1 MKKTDNKQVSA
12 EYLADLANRLDHN
25 LAISVGEIRDINED
39 INVLSINAKIEAA
52 RAGAGGKGFVVV
64 ADNIRRL
71 VSRTDG
77 IVAQM
82 TTKVSDLVRELS
94 ILSGRLGLEV
104 RGQYFAQAAFNAID
118 IVDRNLYERSCDVR
132 WWAADPPL
140 AAALADPSPE
150 NKKTASH
157 RLSQILDSYT
167 VYFDLVVVN
176 ADGSVV
182 ANGRPRL
189 YSSADKQVRNLPW
202 FRSALAL
209 SSQDEFAFQTAHQ
222 SELVKNETVLAYSCP
237 IVSPDGPVTGVLGI
251 LFRWLELGTV
261 AVKHAVS
268 SIERTGMAEGD
279 IEAALVTPD
288 AEIIASTNED
298 SVGSSLDQSTML
310 MIQGHDMRH
319 GFVETSDGRYLVG
332 AAQAPGYEGYSTGW
346 YGLVRQK
353 MG

>member
-1 MKKTDNKQVSA
+1 LA
-12 EYLADLANRLDHN
+12 ELANSLDRN
-25 LAISVGEIRDINED
+25 LAESVGEIRDINED

-52 RAGAGGKGFVVV
+52 RAGVGGKGFVVV
-64 ADNIRRL
+64 ADNIRKL

-77 IVAQM
+77 VVAQM
-82 TTKVSDLVRELS
+82 TTKLSDLVRELS
-94 ILSGRLGLEV
+94 VLSKRLGFEV

-140 AAALADPSPE
+140 AAALADPSTE

-167 VYFDLVVVN
+167 VYFDLVLVS
-176 ADGSVV
+176 AEGRVV
-182 ANGRPRL
+182 ANGRPQL
-189 YSSADKQVRNLPW
+189 YSSADKQVKSLPW
-202 FRSALAL
+202 FRNALAL
-209 SSQDEFAFQTAHQ
+209 YSQDEFTFQTAHQ
-222 SELVKNETVLAYSCP
+222 SELVNNETVLAYACP
-237 IVSPDGPVTGVLGI
+237 IFAPDGPVSGVLGI
-251 LFRWLELGTV
+251 LFRWFELGSV

-279 IEAALVTPD
+279 IEAAPISSLV
-288 AEIIASTNED
+288 EIIASTKEV
-298 SVGSSLDQSTML
+298 SVGSILDQSTML

-319 GFVETSDGRYLVG
+319 GFVETSDGSYLVG

-353 MG
+353 MK